1 MLNIIFKTGVLLK
14 HYDNNTLLLADG
26 EKYKFPEDNP
36 FDEESNDSDD
46 SDAEK
51 SEEKNSVASVGYR
64 YRKWDLGK

>member
-1 MLNIIFKTGVLLK
+1 MFNRLDI
-14 HYDNNTLLLADG
+14 HYDDITLLLAEG

-36 FDEESNDSDD
+36 FDEESNESDD
-46 SDAEK
+46 DSEAEK

>member
-1 MLNIIFKTGVLLK
+1 MDK
-14 HYDNNTLLLADG
+14 HYDDITLLLAEG

-36 FDEESNDSDD
+36 FDEESNESDD
-46 SDAEK
+46 DSEAEK